1 YHYDVS
7 DDFYR
12 LWLDEGM
19 VYSCAYFENGDE
31 DLALA
36 ARAARRF
43 RHSRSTDRESIQY
56 HYDVSDDFYRLW
68 LDEGMVYSCA
78 YFENGDEDLA

>member
-1 YHYDVS
+1 MS

-31 DLALA
+31 DLATAQRKKLDHILTKIRLQPGQRLLDIGCGWAPWCCARPSTLA
-36 ARAARRF
+36 RTAWA
-43 RHSRSTDRESIQY
+43 
-56 HYDVSDDFYRLW
+56 
-68 LDEGMVYSCA
+68 
-78 YFENGDEDLA
+78 